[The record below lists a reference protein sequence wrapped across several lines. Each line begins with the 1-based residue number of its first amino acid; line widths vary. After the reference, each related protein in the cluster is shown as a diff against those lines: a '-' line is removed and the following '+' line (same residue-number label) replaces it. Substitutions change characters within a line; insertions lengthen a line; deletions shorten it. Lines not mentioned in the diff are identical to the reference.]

1 MLTED
6 TTLTWTRITDPDE
19 AASFLPAWFGS
30 RMIGLRGKFGL
41 MLTTGDI
48 LKITSIGA
56 LHQSSSGGTILLDVL
71 LDHAGVPDGIDRA
84 WQAKHFLGAPV
95 PGATIATVNLA
106 HVVAAVD
113 FLAEVTVEQPGDGHT
128 HRGGNYG

>member
-1 MLTED
+1 M
-6 TTLTWTRITDPDE
+6 TWTRITDPDE

-41 MLTTGDI
+41 VLTTGDI

-56 LHQSSSGGTILLDVL
+56 LHQSPVGTILLDVL
-71 LDHAGVPDGIDRA
+71 LDHAGVPDGIDPP

-113 FLAEVTVEQPGDGHT
+113 FLA
-128 HRGGNYG
+128 